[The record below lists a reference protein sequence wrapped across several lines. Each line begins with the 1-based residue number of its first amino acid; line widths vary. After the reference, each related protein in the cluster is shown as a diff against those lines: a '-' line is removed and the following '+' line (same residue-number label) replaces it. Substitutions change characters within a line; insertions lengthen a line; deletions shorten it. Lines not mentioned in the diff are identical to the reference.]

1 MCSPE
6 KAACQL
12 TDEFP
17 IASGLDD
24 PIASGLDDP
33 TASVLR
39 ENSGIRFKRIHNCE
53 PRANFF
59 WPTENELGDCEEATS
74 VTGSRGSVDMESS
87 GK

>member
-24 PIASGLDDP
+24 P
-33 TASVLR
+33 TASVLH